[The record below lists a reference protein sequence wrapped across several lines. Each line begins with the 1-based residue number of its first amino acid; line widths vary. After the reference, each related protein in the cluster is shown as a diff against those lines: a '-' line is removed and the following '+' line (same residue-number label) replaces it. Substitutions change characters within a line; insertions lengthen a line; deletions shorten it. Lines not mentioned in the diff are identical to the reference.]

1 MEPYKAAY
9 FRAWLK
15 TTQKYLRLQH
25 LTVSLKV
32 IFDMFE
38 VEKSWMEFFFLL
50 IAAMGLIF
58 ALVVPSAMVGYALV
72 FVSGYFA
79 GRVLYQ
85 RRTNIVFP
93 FYIIIAGFLIGYIV
107 GMQYGNRIIAAALF
121 IAGAVLSYQL
131 HSKGILMDRLY

>member
-1 MEPYKAAY
+1 
-9 FRAWLK
+9 
-15 TTQKYLRLQH
+15 
-25 LTVSLKV
+25 
-32 IFDMFE
+32 MFE

-50 IAAMGLIF
+50 ITALGLIF

-85 RRTNIVFP
+85 RRTNIIFP
-93 FYIIIAGFLIGYIV
+93 FYIIVAGFLIGYLI
-107 GMQYGNRIIAAALF
+107 GMQYGDRRIAAVLY

-131 HSKGILMDRLY
+131 HSKGVLRDRLY